1 MFHYGDASPYFGS
14 SHPTKVD
21 YSGRGGG
28 DCDAPRGYTRRKRN
42 ICGFGAGAVP
52 DFQPRDAIA
61 IYDKGKGVV
70 KGRMMYYVS
79 IGRSSNR

>member
-1 MFHYGDASPYFGS
+1 MFHYGDASPYFSS

-28 DCDAPRGYTRRKRN
+28 DCDAPRGYTQRKRN
-42 ICGFGAGAVP
+42 ICGFGTGAIP
-52 DFQPRDAIA
+52 NFQPHDAIA
-61 IYDKGKGVV
+61 IYDKGKCGLQ
-70 KGRMMYYVS
+70 GCMMYCVS